1 VARFDGSEA
10 AKRVEGKMGDDPVGD
25 GLGVGGGWQGSG
37 LMGFHDG
44 IHMEDW
50 SSSPTP
56 YLNSIKT
63 AASMTSAIVGTAST
77 AAGPY
82 GAAVSAGV
90 NMVIGSISDGI
101 DAYDSQKTVAALKAL
116 MSEVRKLSNP
126 AKDDLAFVLE
136 IAIKKKT
143 RHRDIAIGQASTLQL
158 GKIGVG
164 FYRMGRAIHKKRT
177 GTKGVS
183 RETAADNLIRYMKD
197 SGPAGKVAKQI
208 VIALSKQ
215 NFDDLLKNSI
225 KESLRS

>member
-1 VARFDGSEA
+1 
-10 AKRVEGKMGDDPVGD
+10 MGDPVGD
-25 GLGVGGGWQGSG
+25 GLGIGSGWQGSG
-37 LMGFHDG
+37 AMGFHDG

-50 SSSPTP
+50 TSSPTP

-63 AASMTSAIVGTAST
+63 AATMTSPIVGSAST

-82 GAAVSAGV
+82 GAAVSAGLS
-90 NMVIGSISDGI
+90 MVLGSISDGI
-101 DAYDSQKTVAALKAL
+101 DAYDTQKTVAILKKL
-116 MSEVRKLSNP
+116 EREVAGLPEP
-126 AKDDLAFVLE
+126 AKSDLGYVLE

-164 FYRMGRAIHKKRT
+164 VYRMGRAIHKKRT

-183 RETAADNLIRYMKD
+183 REKAAEDLLKYIR
-197 SGPAGKVAKQI
+197 AGGRAGDIAKKIVAAI
-208 VIALSKQ
+208 SRQ
-215 NFDDLLKNSI
+215 NFDDMLKNSI

>member
-1 VARFDGSEA
+1 
-10 AKRVEGKMGDDPVGD
+10 MGDPI
-25 GLGVGGGWQGSG
+25 GSG
-37 LMGFHDG
+37 LATGGAWTGVAGTNFSDG

-50 SSSPTP
+50 GKGATP

-63 AASMTSAIVGTAST
+63 AASMTSTIVGTASS

-82 GAAVSAGV
+82 GAAASAGL
-90 NMVIGSISDGI
+90 NMVLGSISDGI
-101 DAYDSQKTVAALKAL
+101 DAYDSQKTVAALRELYKPI
-116 MSEVRKLSNP
+116 MRLSNP
-126 AKDDLAFVLE
+126 AKEDLGFVLE

-158 GKIGVG
+158 GKMGVG

-183 RETAADNLIRYMKD
+183 RDKAADDLLKYV
-197 SGPAGKVAKQI
+197 SGGGQAGTIAKEI
-208 VIALSKQ
+208 VKAISKQ
-215 NFDDLLKNSI
+215 NFDDMLKNSI